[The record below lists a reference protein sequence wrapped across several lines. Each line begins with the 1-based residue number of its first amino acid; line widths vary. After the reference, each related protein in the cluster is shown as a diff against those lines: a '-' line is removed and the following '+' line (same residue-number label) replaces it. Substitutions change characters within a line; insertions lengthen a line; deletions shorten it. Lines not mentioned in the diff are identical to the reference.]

1 MQMPQMAKVVSMT
14 TLIAPGRRIRQAGD
28 REMRQTSF
36 KSYGRGVSA
45 ALFRCI
51 SRLDSSGEQETLAN
65 VAPMS

>member
-14 TLIAPGRRIRQAGD
+14 MLIAPGRGFRQAGD

-36 KSYGRGVSA
+36 KSYARAVSA

-51 SRLDSSGEQETLAN
+51 SRLNWSGEQETLAY